1 MIFTATAHACRTGQ
15 NPSLTTLLPRVR
27 CFERQ
32 VSTWLTSSRV
42 VRTPLTAPVPLV
54 PVGATSRDYDNPL
67 ATCPLEDR
75 WPWCAAPVRVAVARP
90 REPLR
95 LAASAPAATS
105 CQGRLATA
113 ALRARAL
120 DIRYLFLVPQSG
132 FLTLATRW
140 TLATWSGCQAQHR
153 RRRRLTLYFHSHRQG
168 TQGTLALAPN
178 VLARCFGVCMLR
190 GADAG
195 GEYVV
200 LREIVKGFCEG
211 LFQVY
216 YDWCSVIPGDVL
228 CRARRLWWFP
238 RPPPD
243 RVLFPMRY
251 YERGT
256 SPLCEPWLSKSRT
269 ATWR

>member
-1 MIFTATAHACRTGQ
+1 M
-15 NPSLTTLLPRVR
+15 
-27 CFERQ
+27 
-32 VSTWLTSSRV
+32 
-42 VRTPLTAPVPLV
+42 TAPVPLV

-200 LREIVKGFCEG
+200 LREIVKGFCGG
-211 LFQVY
+211 LFQVLLRLVLGNSRQRLVPGTP
-216 YDWCSVIPGDVL
+216 SVVVPSPSAGSSAISDAVL
-228 CRARRLWWFP
+228 RARYITAVRALVEQKQDRNLALKLREP
-238 RPPPD
+238 SRPPEPLV
-243 RVLFPMRY
+243 RPRTLVLRDLS
-251 YERGT
+251 G
-256 SPLCEPWLSKSRT
+256 SPVLT
-269 ATWR
+269 